1 MKKTL
6 AILMAALM
14 LLGLTACSSA
24 PEATTE
30 PAATAEQ
37 TEQTA
42 APAEEKQ
49 SYTVGICQLV
59 QHPAL
64 DAATQGFKDVLTE
77 QLGDSVTIEEGNA
90 SNDIPTCAT
99 IVNGFVSSE
108 VDLIMANATPALQA
122 AVAATNTIPILGTS
136 VTEYGVAL
144 NISDFSGTVGGNVSG
159 TSDLAPLDQQAA
171 MVKELFPDAKTVGI
185 LYCSGEANSVYQAN
199 VVKECLEA
207 DDHNRTCRRGL
218 DDTGKNNTDDHTHET
233 VRGKDFQNT
242 TKSGSC
248 YLLNGITHQFHSE

>member
-77 QLGDSVTIEEGNA
+77 QLGDSVTIEAPAGAREYE
-90 SNDIPTCAT
+90 
-99 IVNGFVSSE
+99 IVGVS
-108 VDLIMANATPALQA
+108 
-122 AVAATNTIPILGTS
+122 
-136 VTEYGVAL
+136 YG
-144 NISDFSGTVGGNVSG
+144 S
-159 TSDLAPLDQQAA
+159 
-171 MVKELFPDAKTVGI
+171 
-185 LYCSGEANSVYQAN
+185 
-199 VVKECLEA
+199 
-207 DDHNRTCRRGL
+207 
-218 DDTGKNNTDDHTHET
+218 
-233 VRGKDFQNT
+233 
-242 TKSGSC
+242 
-248 YLLNGITHQFHSE
+248 